1 MKRVSLYTHPYV
13 RIVEVNI
20 ERGFSESETDGF
32 EQPGYGGE
40 DNI

>member
-1 MKRVSLYTHPYV
+1 MKRAYLYNHPSV
-13 RIVEVNI
+13 RIVEINI
-20 ERGFSESETDGF
+20 ERGFSQSETDGF